1 MYLKKGETNREK
13 TRFRGLY
20 ALLLMNLVFNLGW
33 SVPAWILLAAH
44 FILKISIWWFASLLI
59 IWFFIILLRTLL
71 ISWAGDCASVRDE
84 PKKNLNPYSASSS
97 SFGKADKKKKPVKR
111 RLDPAVKRMLI
122 TAAVLLTAVALM
134 LSAGCAKD
142 KNRPPKHRTARPQK
156 RR

>member
-1 MYLKKGETNREK
+1 MKKGETNREK

-20 ALLLMNLVFNLGW
+20 ALLFDE
-33 SVPAWILLAAH
+33 PRIQPRLAAH

-97 SFGKADKKKKPVKR
+97 FGRADKKEETREKE
-111 RLDPAVKRMLI
+111 A
-122 TAAVLLTAVALM
+122 
-134 LSAGCAKD
+134 
-142 KNRPPKHRTARPQK
+142 
-156 RR
+156 

>member
-1 MYLKKGETNREK
+1 MRKRDFGGFMLC
-13 TRFRGLY
+13 F
-20 ALLLMNLVFNLGW
+20 LMNLVFNLGW

-97 SFGKADKKKKPVKR
+97 FGKADRKEETREKETWARGEKNADNSSGSVDGGCPYTVG
-111 RLDPAVKRMLI
+111 RLR
-122 TAAVLLTAVALM
+122 
-134 LSAGCAKD
+134 
-142 KNRPPKHRTARPQK
+142 
-156 RR
+156 

>member
-1 MYLKKGETNREK
+1 MKKGETNREK

-20 ALLLMNLVFNLGW
+20 ALLFDEPRIQPWLVGAC
-33 SVPAWILLAAH
+33 VILLAAH

-97 SFGKADKKKKPVKR
+97 SFGRADKKEETREKE
-111 RLDPAVKRMLI
+111 A
-122 TAAVLLTAVALM
+122 
-134 LSAGCAKD
+134 
-142 KNRPPKHRTARPQK
+142 
-156 RR
+156 